1 MGGHQMIKEHIAK
14 RHLFH
19 NRGQGHRLFGFTL
32 SAVGFFWL
40 AKKVGWISMAESGL
54 AIFWPLAIIILGL
67 FIALRTCNDRNNDA
81 KKDVHTS
88 F

>member
-1 MGGHQMIKEHIAK
+1 MIKEHIAK
-14 RHLFH
+14 KHVFH

-40 AKKVGWISMAESGL
+40 AKKVGWISMAESGW

-67 FIALRTCNDRNNDA
+67 FIGCAHGVLETINFEFKER
-81 KKDVHTS
+81 
-88 F
+88 

>member
-1 MGGHQMIKEHIAK
+1 MGDHQMKKEYIAK
-14 RHLFH
+14 RDVFH

-40 AKKVGWISMAESGL
+40 AKKVGWISMAENGL
-54 AIFWPLAIIILGL
+54 TIFWPLAVIILGL
-67 FIALRTCNDRNNDA
+67 FIALRTSHVKNNDA
-81 KKDVHTS
+81 KKGVHKA

>member
-1 MGGHQMIKEHIAK
+1 
-14 RHLFH
+14 
-19 NRGQGHRLFGFTL
+19 L

-40 AKKVGWISMAESGL
+40 AKKVGWISMAESGW

-67 FIALRTCNDRNNDA
+67 FIALRTNNVKNNEA
-81 KKDVHTS
+81 KKGVHKA